1 MQAFDLM
8 ANQEVEHQAVIVI
21 NVAPAEQA
29 PNVAGLVVN
38 NNQAG
43 NNEDAAAARGRRL
56 VPWRI
61 DNRLDEV
68 MLKLMMAL
76 KTYKKIQGKGLVVY
90 DYFRSQK

>member
-8 ANQEVEHQAVIVI
+8 ANQE
-21 NVAPAEQA
+21 
-29 PNVAGLVVN
+29 VAGLVVN

-76 KTYKKIQGKGLVVY
+76 KTYKKSKVR
-90 DYFRSQK
+90 DS

>member
-1 MQAFDLM
+1 MSAQAFNEM
-8 ANQEVEHQAVIVI
+8 VNQEVEPQAVIVI
-21 NVAPAEQA
+21 NAAPEQEA

-43 NNEDAAAARGRRL
+43 NNDDAGAGRGRRL

-68 MLKLMMAL
+68 MMKLMMAL
-76 KTYKKIQGKGLVVY
+76 KTYKKIQGKGFVVY
-90 DYFRSQK
+90 DYH